1 MTRLKDKERILKSAR
16 EKHGV
21 TYKGAPIKLESD
33 YSTES
38 FQAISGEISKVLKG
52 KDLQPRLLYLA
63 SLSFEME
70 GEMSFPDMKKLKE
83 FVNTKPVVQQKSKR
97 LF

>member
-1 MTRLKDKERILKSAR
+1 MIKS
-16 EKHGV
+16 
-21 TYKGAPIKLESD
+21 
-33 YSTES
+33 
-38 FQAISGEISKVLKG
+38 

-97 LF
+97 MF